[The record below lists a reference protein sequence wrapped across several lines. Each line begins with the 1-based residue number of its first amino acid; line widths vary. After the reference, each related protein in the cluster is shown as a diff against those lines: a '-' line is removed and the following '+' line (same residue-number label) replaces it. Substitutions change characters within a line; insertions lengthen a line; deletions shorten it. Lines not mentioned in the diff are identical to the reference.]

1 MFIIGGD
8 MQAYLEKLTSL
19 FTQPNLAKFSEKIK
33 PDIID
38 MQNFRFYFTNP
49 VFGIIILVTFLI
61 LSRSWGFKKS
71 FSYCLVV
78 STILYL
84 TTKIASYTSIPIE
97 GSQILYAD
105 IIKFIALFI
114 ITLISI
120 YYFLIRTK

>member
-1 MFIIGGD
+1 MTGGD
-8 MQAYLEKLTSL
+8 MQAYLEKLTAL
-19 FTQPNLAKFSEKIK
+19 FTQPNLAKFIEKIK
-33 PDIID
+33 PEIID

-61 LSRSWGFKKS
+61 LNRSWGLKKS

-78 STILYL
+78 SAILYL
-84 TTKIASYTSIPIE
+84 TTKIASYTNIPIE

-105 IIKFIALFI
+105 IFKFISLFI